1 MSSSAPGIYSLG
13 PSFKINYSNCCPCSF
28 QGTFF
33 SERKNLLNYYF
44 WKLKNP
50 NAALFFKP
58 YLSAFCAHAI
68 VHFYVCN
75 HLCFAPAPPQSFTDC
90 AVQYLFYCFIQS
102 DLATHCLPLPQPRVS
117 NSPRVFLQY
126 SLRDM
131 TDSCCKT
138 RLG

>member
-1 MSSSAPGIYSLG
+1 MSTMPMSSSALGIYSLG
-13 PSFKINYSNCCPCSF
+13 PSFKINYSNCCPRSF

-58 YLSAFCAHAI
+58 YLRAFCAHAI

-75 HLCFAPAPPQSFTDC
+75 HLCFAPAPPNRSLT
-90 AVQYLFYCFIQS
+90 VQFSIYFIVLFRVISPHTVYLCPNPE
-102 DLATHCLPLPQPRVS
+102 CLIPLGFFSSIRYVI
-117 NSPRVFLQY
+117 
-126 SLRDM
+126 
-131 TDSCCKT
+131 
-138 RLG
+138 